1 MLQQISSSKLGA
13 QAIPLKN
20 LVSRTGEGHSIQILS
35 VATLQAKKNR
45 LFSTYCINWLI
56 DMLFVITDA
65 KIRGGKPWLCQK
77 FSENAGILQPETLLS
92 DFEVPQVRDLDV
104 WRLLPGL
111 RPGPFMSLASTAP
124 PLLSRNSAA
133 ATWPLSAAQCSGVE
147 PQALVPGNPS
157 ATVGFG
163 GTMAR
168 RPMCRGWRTEMW
180 AAEFYIRSTDKG
192 TMNVLDSTAS
202 NCAKQ
207 NIFTHNH
214 KHIEQVSWHFV
225 SNKLPPM
232 KRCLL
237 LIV

>member
-1 MLQQISSSKLGA
+1 
-13 QAIPLKN
+13 
-20 LVSRTGEGHSIQILS
+20 
-35 VATLQAKKNR
+35 
-45 LFSTYCINWLI
+45 
-56 DMLFVITDA
+56 MLFVITDA
-65 KIRGGKPWLCQK
+65 NIRGGKPWLCQK

-104 WRLLPGL
+104 WRTLPGL

-124 PLLSRNSAA
+124 PLLSTNSAA

-214 KHIEQVSWHFV
+214 KHIEQVSWHFDAFCFQQITFNETL
-225 SNKLPPM
+225 SIINS
-232 KRCLL
+232 
-237 LIV
+237 LIVCFQKLKRLLKTRSSSKSNSW